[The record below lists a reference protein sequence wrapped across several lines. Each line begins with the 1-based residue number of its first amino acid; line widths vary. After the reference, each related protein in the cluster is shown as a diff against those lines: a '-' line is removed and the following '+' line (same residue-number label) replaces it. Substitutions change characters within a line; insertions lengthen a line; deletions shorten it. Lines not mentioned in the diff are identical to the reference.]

1 MSAAIDCRPGSA
13 PLDLLALARRV
24 INGGEVTRAE
34 ARTLFAL
41 QGEDVYDLFYA
52 AHKVRRHFHG
62 NRVTFCSILPTK
74 FGNCSED
81 CAFCAQSGHF
91 DTGITPHP
99 MMDGSAVKD
108 ACLSAR
114 DNGASAF
121 GIVNSGRGPTKR
133 EWPKIMEAVRAM
145 KEVNGICHCATL
157 GTLTE
162 EQALELKAAG
172 VRRINHNLETSREF
186 YPQIVTTHTWQE
198 RVETVRLAQRVGL
211 EACCGCIF
219 GMGES
224 IDDRVSLAFS
234 LKELNPHVV
243 PLNFLYPI
251 PGTPLADAPRLRPLE
266 ILKIIAVMRLILPRQ
281 DLKVAGGRE
290 KNLRDLQSWIFY
302 VGATSG
308 LIGNYLATLG
318 RPNHE
323 DLQMI
328 EDLELAWADDR
339 VGDTDP
345 TLPQLPAEPAR
356 AFALPVLG

>member
-1 MSAAIDCRPGSA
+1 MTDAA
-13 PLDLLALARRV
+13 PLPDLLALARRV
-24 INGGEVTRAE
+24 VGGGEVTREE
-34 ARTLFAL
+34 ARQLFTLE
-41 QGEDVYDLFYA
+41 GEEVYDLFYA

-81 CAFCAQSGHF
+81 CAFCAQSAHF
-91 DTGITPHP
+91 DVNITPHP
-99 MMDGSAVKD
+99 MMDAAEVSE
-108 ACLSAR
+108 ACR
-114 DNGASAF
+114 DSRDKGASAF
-121 GIVNSGRGPTKR
+121 GIVNSGRGPTKK
-133 EWPKIMEAVRAM
+133 EWPQIMDAVRAM
-145 KEVNGICHCATL
+145 QEVDGICHCATL

-162 EQALELKAAG
+162 EQARDLKAAG

-198 RVETVRLAQRVGL
+198 RVDTVRLAQQVGL
-211 EACCGCIF
+211 ETCCGCIF

-234 LKELNPHVV
+234 LKELNPSVV
-243 PLNFLYPI
+243 PLNFLFPI
-251 PGTPLADAPRLRPLE
+251 EGTPLADAPRLRPLE

-281 DLKVAGGRE
+281 DLKIAGGRE

-302 VGATSG
+302 VGGTSA

-318 RPNHE
+318 RPHSE

-328 EDLELAWADDR
+328 EDLELTWHDDR
-339 VGDTDP
+339 VGDADP
-345 TLPQLPAEPAR
+345 QIPAPPALFNAEVAR
-356 AFALPVLG
+356 TWSLALV

>member
-1 MSAAIDCRPGSA
+1 MSDVLD
-13 PLDLLALARRV
+13 PLPIARRV
-24 INGGEVTRAE
+24 IGGGDVTRDEGRA
-34 ARTLFAL
+34 LFAL
-41 QGEDVYDLFYA
+41 EGEEVYDLFYA

-62 NRVTFCSILPTK
+62 DKVTFCSILPTK

-81 CAFCAQSGHF
+81 CGFCAQSAHF
-91 DTGITPHP
+91 DVDVIPHA
-99 MMDGSAVKD
+99 MMDGEKVAEGCKG
-108 ACLSAR
+108 AR

-145 KEVNGICHCATL
+145 KGGDGICHCATL
-157 GTLTE
+157 GTLDE
-162 EQALELKAAG
+162 GQARDLKQAG

-198 RVETVRLAQRVGL
+198 RVQTVRLAQKVGL

-219 GMGES
+219 GMGET

-243 PLNFLYPI
+243 PLNFLFPI
-251 PGTPLADAPRLRPLE
+251 PGTPLGDVPPLRPME
-266 ILKIIAVMRLILPRQ
+266 ILKIVAVMRLVLPRQ

-302 VGATSG
+302 VGGTSA
-308 LIGNYLATLG
+308 LIGNYLATAG
-318 RPNHE
+318 RPNE
-323 DLQMI
+323 DDLRMI
-328 EDLELAWADDR
+328 EDLELTWHDDR
-339 VGDTDP
+339 VGDADP
-345 TLPQLPAEPAR
+345 SVPAPEAAPA
-356 AFALPVLG
+356 ATWALPVV